1 MCDTVSREGG
11 RGGGGEGRGRGGEGE
26 GRGGEGRGGEG
37 GTLEGYSHVWPMCV
51 CAVISTG
58 SSDPCH

>member
-1 MCDTVSREGG
+1 MSRE
-11 RGGGGEGRGRGGEGE
+11 E
-26 GRGGEGRGGEG
+26 GRGGRGEGGRKGGEVEGREG
-37 GTLEGYSHVWPMCV
+37 GTLEGYSHVWPMCM